1 MACWCEDRQQ
11 VTLSL
16 ILTANT
22 VHVGLN
28 YPSGARNV
36 GQCPYLDYCI
46 RIRYPYALSERR
58 YIPEWHTVGGRGYN
72 RIPGGPR

>member
-1 MACWCEDRQQ
+1 MVCWCEDPQQ
-11 VTLSL
+11 ITLSL

-28 YPSGARNV
+28 YPSGARDV
-36 GQCPYLDYCI
+36 GQCPYLDCCI
-46 RIRYPYALSERR
+46 RIRYPYALSERL

-72 RIPGGPR
+72 RILGYH